1 MSQNTNTTTALENV
15 YSKHRRQI
23 AALLEE
29 QRMDDIWADRI
40 QDRVD
45 VAYMTRKLTDKQ
57 YDELCGMLPQ

>member
-1 MSQNTNTTTALENV
+1 MSQQNETNAKIENV